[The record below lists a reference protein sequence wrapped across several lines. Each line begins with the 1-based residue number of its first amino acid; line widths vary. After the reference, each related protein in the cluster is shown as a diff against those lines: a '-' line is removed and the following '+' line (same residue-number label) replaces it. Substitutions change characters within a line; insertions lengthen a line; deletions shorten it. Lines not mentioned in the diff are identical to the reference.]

1 MSTPENRNAP
11 VPGYDDLP
19 VDLIGQHVRSLNVLE
34 LGRLLDYERAH
45 ANRPEVTRVVDT
57 RLAELRTGAEGGG
70 ATQDSAAGYT
80 NAPGTETG

>member
-1 MSTPENRNAP
+1 MSTPEHSDSP

-45 ANRPEVTRVVDT
+45 ANRPEVTRVADA
-57 RLAELRTGAEGGG
+57 RRAELRTGAEGGG
-70 ATQDSAAGYT
+70 ATPDSEAGYT
-80 NAPGTETG
+80 NAPGSETG